1 MRIVFIGSPAFAV
14 PSLRALVEA
23 GHEVTLAVTQP
34 AQPAGRGR
42 RLTEP
47 AAATAA
53 KQEMGIPVYQ
63 PERIRRPEAVDRI
76 RQEAPEAI
84 VVAAYGQI
92 LPRAILDIPRHGCL
106 NVHPSLLPRH
116 RGPSPIPAA
125 ILAGDPVT
133 GVSIMLLDEGMDT
146 GPVLARTEIPIAD
159 EDDAT
164 TLSPQLADVGGR
176 LLVDTLPRWA
186 SRAIQPESQ
195 DNAQATYSR
204 LLTRAD
210 GALDWREPA
219 ESLWR
224 CVRAVTEWPQAFSSW
239 DGKLVRILRADV
251 DVTGSA
257 DPGLVVPVGTRP
269 RAPTGA
275 AIGTGGGLLLPR
287 VLGIEGKKPVP
298 VDAFLR
304 GYPGF
309 IGARLGTSS
318 GIIAAE

>member
-1 MRIVFIGSPAFAV
+1 M

-23 GHEVTLAVTQP
+23 GHEVTLAVAQP
-34 AQPAGRGR
+34 PQPAGRGR
-42 RLTEP
+42 RMTEP

-53 KQEMGIPVYQ
+53 REMAVPVYQ
-63 PERIRRPEAVDRI
+63 PERIRRPEAVEQI

-84 VVAAYGQI
+84 VIAAYGQI
-92 LPRAILDIPRHGCL
+92 LPRAILDIPRLGCL

-146 GPVLARTEIPIAD
+146 GPVLARGEIPIAD

-164 TLSPQLADVGGR
+164 TLSLRLADQGAR
-176 LLVDTLPRWA
+176 LLVGTLPQWTSGA
-186 SRAIQPESQ
+186 VHPEAQ
-195 DNAQATYSR
+195 DDARATYSR

-224 CVRAVTEWPQAFSSW
+224 RVRAVAEWPQAFSSW
-239 DGKLVRILRADV
+239 DVKLVRILVAGV
-251 DVTGSA
+251 DTSGSEE
-257 DPGLVVPVGTRP
+257 PGLVVPVGGRV
-269 RAPTGA
+269 RAPTA
-275 AIGTGGGLLLPR
+275 VAIGTGSGLLLPR
-287 VLGIEGKKPVP
+287 VLGIEGKRPVP

-309 IGARLGTSS
+309 IGARLGTPS
-318 GIIAAE
+318 GIIGAE